1 VNSSFFRRA
10 GFTVLAS
17 ALLAAALPAT
27 AAGAAR
33 TPSGARDCRETL
45 VPVDTKS
52 ALLQPGGSGTE
63 NSLEHAQVFV
73 RYCQPAGKPSSTVQ
87 VLVHGITY
95 DHTYWDIPDP
105 DGGDRYSWEAAA
117 AKAGYATL
125 AIDRIGAG
133 KSSHPTSY
141 QVDINSNAA
150 VVKAVV
156 HALRSGKILAPT
168 KVPVPVQKVVLVGH
182 SYGSMTSW
190 FAASNNPE
198 VDAVVLTGA
207 THNIREVESPTR
219 VSSPLYPSF
228 LDPKFRYK
236 AYDPGYLTIR
246 PGTRPDPYYLPDK
259 NYDPRVMAWDEESKG
274 TVTFSELNN
283 YPVIFRTP
291 LDIRVPVFLVIGS
304 ADGIFCSLAAGD
316 MGAPCDTAE
325 HLVASEGPQ
334 LGPDVPSV
342 QAHIVNGAGH
352 ALNAVRTSQET
363 FAAVQQWIHSTVSGG
378 SHQHIAQR

>member
-1 VNSSFFRRA
+1 MNSLLRRA
-10 GFTVLAS
+10 GFTVLTS
-17 ALLAAALPAT
+17 ALLAAVLPAT
-27 AAGAAR
+27 AADAAHYPPGTR
-33 TPSGARDCRETL
+33 ECRESL
-45 VPVDTKS
+45 VPVDTTS
-52 ALLQPGGSGTE
+52 AFLEPGGTGTE
-63 NSLEHAQVFV
+63 NHLENQSIFV
-73 RYCQPAGKPSSTVQ
+73 RYCQPVAKPSSTVQ

-95 DHTYWDIPDP
+95 DHAYWDIPDP
-105 DGGDRYSWEAAA
+105 DGGDRYSYEAAA

-150 VVKAVV
+150 TVRAVI
-156 HALRSGKILAPT
+156 HALREGKISSPEKIAT
-168 KVPVPVQKVVLVGH
+168 PVKKVVLVGH

-190 FAASNNPE
+190 FVAQNNPE
-198 VDAVVLTGA
+198 VNAVVLTGA
-207 THNIREVESPTR
+207 THNVREIETPLR
-219 VSSPLYPSF
+219 VSAPLYPSF
-228 LDPKFRYK
+228 LDDRFEYK

-259 NYDPRVMAWDEESKG
+259 NYDSRVLAWDEANKG

-283 YPVIFRTP
+283 YPMIFRTP
-291 LDIRVPVFLVIGS
+291 LDIRVPVFLIIGS

-325 HLVASEGPQ
+325 HLIASEGPQ
-334 LGPDVPSV
+334 LGSQVPSID
-342 QAHIVNGAGH
+342 AYIVKGAGH

-363 FAAVQQWIHSTVSGG
+363 FTAIQKWIHT
-378 SHQHIAQR
+378 QA